1 MGTLFVVEGGG
12 GRPNYDF
19 SDPMPEKC
27 AIREKTNGY
36 VRVRVTGKS
45 LVVEAKRLDRSL
57 LEKFEISE

>member
-1 MGTLFVVEGGG
+1 
-12 GRPNYDF
+12 
-19 SDPMPEKC
+19 MPEKC